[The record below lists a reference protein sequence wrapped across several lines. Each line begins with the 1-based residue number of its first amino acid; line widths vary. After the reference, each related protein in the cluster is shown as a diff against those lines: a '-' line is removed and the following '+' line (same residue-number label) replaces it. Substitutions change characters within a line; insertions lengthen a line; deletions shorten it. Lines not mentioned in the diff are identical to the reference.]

1 MNTYFTDFF
10 DVSGEVLDEYGAFN
24 ISLVADLP
32 LFIDPF
38 LLFNSKKEQY
48 TQLHKDIIRYL
59 IFLKDKS
66 LKGEVTEGLLK
77 AWYTFKEVE
86 QNWLG
91 FSEVGN
97 KGSGL
102 GMKFARSLN
111 LNLASLFGE
120 FGQENITEDSHLEK
134 LCLISAGVGRDNISD
149 FTTNLI
155 KSFLLQYTQEFA
167 LKHIDKGMLQQFNV
181 EKVKF
186 NYDFGIWE
194 NQIFTLP
201 KFKNSYVILT
211 PKDLLTRDDTFI
223 NSNDMYSKIEL
234 LVESIDNIALRGQ
247 INNYL
252 LQELKEDMKKKER
265 EEIYQRLVQLLP
277 EIIDYY
283 IRKKEIEREEAS
295 NISYERVDFCNQ
307 LLVNK
312 YKEFI
317 EKVAIETPFYDVKQ
331 NSFEEALE
339 RVRYL
344 KSVIEDMDG
353 YKIFYIN
360 GQPIKREQDFQILY
374 KLTWFSS
381 VSDMNA
387 EVNNGRG
394 PVDFKASQGKKDQ
407 TLIEFKL
414 ASNSKLKQNLAK
426 QLDVYN
432 KANGGTAKTIKV
444 ILYFTDTELLRVN
457 KILEDLKIDKSSA
470 IVLIDGRKDNKES
483 ASNVK

>member
-1 MNTYFTDFF
+1 MNTYFCDFF
-10 DVSGEVLDEYGAFN
+10 NVREQALEEYGAFN

-38 LLFNSKKEQY
+38 LLFNSKKNEY
-48 TQLHKDIIRYL
+48 KQLHKEIIRYL

-66 LKGEVTEGLLK
+66 SKGIVTEGLLR

-102 GMKFARSLN
+102 GMKFAKSLDNN
-111 LNLASLFGE
+111 LVSLFGK
-120 FGQENITEDSHLEK
+120 FGEENITEESHLEK
-134 LCLISAGVGRDNISD
+134 LCLIGSGVGRDNISD

-155 KSFLLQYTQEFA
+155 KAFLLRYTQEFA
-167 LKHIDKGMLQQFNV
+167 LKHIDKNLLGQFNV
-181 EKVKF
+181 SKSRF
-186 NYDFGIWE
+186 NYDFEVWE
-194 NQIFTLP
+194 GEIYTLP

-252 LQELKEDMKKKER
+252 LQELKKGMKKKER
-265 EEIYQRLVQLLP
+265 QEVYQRLVQQLP

-283 IRKKEIEREEAS
+283 IREKEREKEMAS
-295 NISYERVDFCNQ
+295 NISNEKVSFCNE
-307 LLVNK
+307 LLVNN
-312 YKEFI
+312 YKIFVEMM
-317 EKVAIETPFYDVKQ
+317 ATQTPFYDVRQ
-331 NSFEEALE
+331 DSFEEALE
-339 RVRYL
+339 RVMYL
-344 KSVIEDMDG
+344 KRVIEDMDG
-353 YKIFYIN
+353 YKIFYID
-360 GQPIKREQDFQILY
+360 GQPIKREHDFQILY

-381 VSDMNA
+381 DSDMNA

-444 ILYFTDTELLRVN
+444 ILYFTDSELARVN
-457 KILEDLKIDKSSA
+457 KILHDLKIDENNA